1 MTLLTSLLVFVI
13 ELLLIFGLN
22 HLSDQPKKAK
32 LNDKYNNFDKAGL

>member
-13 ELLLIFGLN
+13 ELLIFGLN